1 MAGSKALLSVE
12 GLSKS
17 FPGVRALHDV
27 HLEAHAG
34 EIQAMMGENGA
45 GKSTLIKLLTGVYL
59 PDAGALRLDGALIR
73 PTSPRGAEALGIST
87 VHQEISLIPHLSIA
101 DNIML
106 GRQPRR
112 FGLIDQRAV
121 RAKARQALARLAL
134 DLDVTRSVAALPTA
148 LQQMVAIARA
158 LAIDARIL
166 ILDEPT
172 SSLDE
177 AEAQRLFDV
186 MRRLKAQG
194 LAILFVTHFLDQVYA
209 VSDRITV
216 LRNGCLVGQYAS
228 SALPRLELVQAML
241 GVKLGAPDRPAPG
254 SRAGLGVEAST
265 AEPVLAARGLE
276 RKGVIGPIDLAL
288 RAGEVVGLAGLLG
301 SGRSEAARMLF
312 GIEPADR
319 GELRVDGRELELKTP
334 RHAIRAGLSYCPE
347 DRKVDGIVP
356 NLSVRENLILA
367 LQASQGALRVIPRHE
382 QERLVQH
389 YIKALSIKTPSPETP
404 IKLLSGGNQ
413 QKVLLARWMAM
424 QPRVMLLDEPTR
436 GVDIG
441 AKLEI
446 EGLVKSLSEKG
457 VATVLISSEL
467 EEIARNCSRVVVL
480 RDRKQQ
486 SELAGESV
494 TAESIIQA
502 IAQQKEAP
510 PDARENL

>member
-1 MAGSKALLSVE
+1 MPVSKALLSVE

-27 HLEAHAG
+27 HVEARAG
-34 EIQAMMGENGA
+34 EIQALMGENGA
-45 GKSTLIKLLTGVYL
+45 GKSTLIKLLTGVYS
-59 PDAGALRLDGALIR
+59 PDAGTLRLGGTVIR
-73 PTSPRGAEALGIST
+73 PTSPRHAESLGISA

-112 FGLIDQRAV
+112 FGLIDGRAV
-121 RAKARQALARLAL
+121 RAKAREALARLSL
-134 DLDVTRSVAALPTA
+134 DLDVSRSVAALPTA

-158 LAIDARIL
+158 LAVDARIL

-177 AEAQRLFDV
+177 AETLRLFDV
-186 MRRLKAQG
+186 MRGLKAQG

-209 VSDRITV
+209 VSDTITV

-228 SALPRLELVQAML
+228 SELPRLELVQAML
-241 GVKLGAPDRPAPG
+241 GVKLGAKDRAAPAGPAGPG
-254 SRAGLGVEAST
+254 GGASA
-265 AEPVLAARGLE
+265 AEPALAARGLE
-276 RKGVIGPIDLAL
+276 RKGVIGPIELAL
-288 RAGEVVGLAGLLG
+288 RPGEVVGLAGLLG
-301 SGRSEAARMLF
+301 SGRSETARMLF

-319 GELRVDGRELELKTP
+319 GELAVNGRATEIKTP
-334 RHAIRAGLSYCPE
+334 RHAIRAGLAYCPE
-347 DRKVDGIVP
+347 DRKVDGIIP
-356 NLSVRENLILA
+356 NLSVRENLLLA
-367 LQASQGALRVIPRHE
+367 LQASQGALRVLPRHE
-382 QERLVQH
+382 RERLVQH
-389 YIKALSIKTPSPETP
+389 YIKTLSIKTPSPETP
-404 IKLLSGGNQ
+404 VKLLSGGNQ

-424 QPRVMLLDEPTR
+424 QPRILLLDEPTR

-446 EGLVKSLSEKG
+446 EALVKSLSEKG

-467 EEIARNCSRVVVL
+467 EEVARNCYRVVVL

-486 SELAGESV
+486 GELVGESV
-494 TAESIIQA
+494 TPSSIIQA
-502 IAQQKEAP
+502 IAHQKEAP
-510 PDARENL
+510 PDA

>member
-1 MAGSKALLSVE
+1 MPGSKALLSVE

-27 HLEAHAG
+27 HVEAHAG
-34 EIQAMMGENGA
+34 EIQALMGENGA
-45 GKSTLIKLLTGVYL
+45 GKSTLIKLLTGVYP
-59 PDAGALRLDGALIR
+59 PDAGTLRLGGTLIR
-73 PTSPRGAEALGIST
+73 PTSPRHAESLGISA

-121 RAKARQALARLAL
+121 RAKARQALARLSL
-134 DLDVTRSVAALPTA
+134 DLDVSRSVAALPTA

-158 LAIDARIL
+158 LAVDARIL

-177 AEAQRLFDV
+177 AETQRLFDV

-209 VSDRITV
+209 VSDTITV

-241 GVKLGAPDRPAPG
+241 GVKLGVKDKPAPG
-254 SRAGLGVEAST
+254 SPDGLGGEASA
-265 AEPVLAARGLE
+265 AEPVLTARGLE

-288 RAGEVVGLAGLLG
+288 RPGEVVGLAGLLG
-301 SGRSEAARMLF
+301 SGRSETARMLF
-312 GIEPADR
+312 GLDPADR
-319 GELRVDGRELELKTP
+319 GELTVDRRAIEIKTP
-334 RHAIRAGLSYCPE
+334 RHAIRAGLAYCPE

-356 NLSVRENLILA
+356 NLSVRENLVLA
-367 LQASQGALRVIPRHE
+367 LQASQGALRVLPGHE
-382 QERLVQH
+382 RDRLVQH

-404 IKLLSGGNQ
+404 VKLLSGGNQ

-446 EGLVKSLSEKG
+446 EALVKSLSEKG
-457 VATVLISSEL
+457 VATLLISSEL
-467 EEIARNCSRVVVL
+467 DEIARNCSRVVVL

-486 SELAGESV
+486 GELVGESV
-494 TAESIIQA
+494 TPSSIIQA

-510 PDARENL
+510 LDA

>member
-1 MAGSKALLSVE
+1 MSGSKALLSVE

-27 HLEAHAG
+27 HIEAHAG
-34 EIQAMMGENGA
+34 EIQALMGENGA
-45 GKSTLIKLLTGVYL
+45 GKSTLIKLLTGVYS
-59 PDAGALRLDGALIR
+59 PDSGALRLDGTSIR
-73 PTSPRGAEALGIST
+73 PTSPRHAESLGISA

-112 FGLIDQRAV
+112 FGLIDQRAM
-121 RAKARQALARLAL
+121 RAKARQALARLSL
-134 DLDVTRSVAALPTA
+134 DLDVSRSVASLSTA

-158 LAIDARIL
+158 LAVDARLL

-177 AEAQRLFDV
+177 AETQRLFDV

-194 LAILFVTHFLDQVYA
+194 LAVLFVTHFLDQVYA
-209 VSDRITV
+209 VSDTITV

-228 SALPRLELVQAML
+228 SALPRLALVQAML
-241 GVKLGAPDRPAPG
+241 GVELGDEDKPAKG
-254 SRAGLGVEAST
+254 SAAVAGEDASA

-276 RKGVIGPIDLAL
+276 RKGVVGPIDLAL
-288 RAGEVVGLAGLLG
+288 RPGEVVGLAGLLG
-301 SGRSEAARMLF
+301 SGRSETARMLF

-319 GELRVDGRELELKTP
+319 GELTVDGRGIEIKTP
-334 RHAIRAGLSYCPE
+334 RRAIRAGLAYCPE

-356 NLSVRENLILA
+356 NLSVRENLVLA
-367 LQASQGALRVIPRHE
+367 LQASRGALRVLPRSE
-382 QERLVQH
+382 QDRLVQH

-404 IKLLSGGNQ
+404 VKLLSGGNQ

-446 EGLVKSLSEKG
+446 EALVRSLGEKG

-486 SELAGESV
+486 GELAGGSV
-494 TAESIIQA
+494 TPSSIIQA

-510 PDARENL
+510 RNAREDG

>member
-1 MAGSKALLSVE
+1 MPDPEALLSVE

-27 HLEAHAG
+27 NVEARAG
-34 EIQAMMGENGA
+34 EIQALMGENGA
-45 GKSTLIKLLTGVYL
+45 GKSTLIKLLTGVYP
-59 PDAGALRLDGALIR
+59 PDAGTLRLGGAVIR
-73 PTSPRGAEALGIST
+73 PTSPRHAESLGISA

-121 RAKARQALARLAL
+121 RAKARQALARLSL
-134 DLDVTRSVAALPTA
+134 DLDVSRSVAALPTA

-158 LAIDARIL
+158 LAVDARIL

-177 AEAQRLFDV
+177 AETQRLFEV
-186 MRRLKAQG
+186 MRRLKEQG

-209 VSDRITV
+209 VSDTITV

-241 GVKLGAPDRPAPG
+241 GVQLDAKGKPASG
-254 SRAGLGVEAST
+254 SPAGLGGEVSA
-265 AEPVLAARGLE
+265 AEPALAARGLE
-276 RKGVIGPIDLAL
+276 RQGVIGPIDLAL
-288 RAGEVVGLAGLLG
+288 RPGEVVGLAGLLG
-301 SGRSEAARMLF
+301 SGRSETARMLF

-319 GELRVDGRELELKTP
+319 GALTVDGRAMEIKTP
-334 RHAIRAGLSYCPE
+334 RHAIRAGLAYCSE

-356 NLSVRENLILA
+356 NLSVRENLVLA
-367 LQASQGALRVIPRHE
+367 LQASQGVLRVLPRQE
-382 QERLVQH
+382 QDRLVQH

-404 IKLLSGGNQ
+404 VKLLSGGNQ

-424 QPRVMLLDEPTR
+424 QPRILLLDEPTR

-446 EGLVKSLSEKG
+446 EALVRSLSEKG
-457 VATVLISSEL
+457 VATMLISSEL

-486 SELAGESV
+486 GELAGGSV
-494 TAESIIQA
+494 TPSSIIQA
-502 IAQQKEAP
+502 IARQEAP
-510 PDARENL
+510 PDA

>member
-1 MAGSKALLSVE
+1 MPGSNALLSVD

-27 HLEAHAG
+27 HFEAHAG
-34 EIQAMMGENGA
+34 EIQALMGENGA
-45 GKSTLIKLLTGVYL
+45 GKSTLIKLLTGVFP
-59 PDAGALRLDGALIR
+59 PDAGAIRLDGTTIQ
-73 PTSPRGAEALGIST
+73 PTSPRRAEALGISA

-121 RAKARQALARLAL
+121 HAKARQALARLAL

-158 LAIDARIL
+158 IAVDARVL

-177 AEAQRLFDV
+177 AETLRLFDV
-186 MRRLKAQG
+186 MRKLKAQG

-241 GVKLGAPDRPAPG
+241 GVKLGAPDKPAPG
-254 SRAGLGVEAST
+254 GPAGLGGESST
-265 AEPVLAARGLE
+265 EEPVLAARGLE
-276 RKGVIGPIDLAL
+276 RRGVIGPINLAL

-301 SGRSEAARMLF
+301 SGRSETARMLF

-319 GELRVDGRELELKTP
+319 GELTVDRRGLKLRTP
-334 RHAIRAGLSYCPE
+334 RQAIRAGLAYCPE

-356 NLSVRENLILA
+356 NLSVRENLVLA
-367 LQASQGALRVIPRHE
+367 LQASRGALRVLPRDE
-382 QERLVQH
+382 QDRLVRH
-389 YIKALSIKTPSPETP
+389 YITALGIKTPSPETP

-413 QKVLLARWMAM
+413 QKVLLARWMVT

-446 EGLVKSLSEKG
+446 EKLVKSLSERG
-457 VATVLISSEL
+457 VATLLISSEL
-467 EEIARNCSRVVVL
+467 EEIERNCTRVVVL

-486 SELAGESV
+486 GELAGESV
-494 TAESIIQA
+494 NPASIVQA
-502 IAQQKEAP
+502 IAQRQEAS
-510 PDARENL
+510 PDVREGL

>member
-1 MAGSKALLSVE
+1 MLSVE

-27 HLEAHAG
+27 HVEARAG
-34 EIQAMMGENGA
+34 EIQALMGENGA
-45 GKSTLIKLLTGVYL
+45 GKSTLIKLLTGVYP
-59 PDAGALRLDGALIR
+59 PDAGTLRLGGAVIR
-73 PTSPRGAEALGIST
+73 PTSPRHAESLGISA

-112 FGLIDQRAV
+112 FGLIDGRAV
-121 RAKARQALARLAL
+121 RAKARQALARLSL
-134 DLDVTRSVAALPTA
+134 DLDVSRSVAALPTA

-158 LAIDARIL
+158 LAVDARIL

-177 AEAQRLFDV
+177 AETLRLFDV
-186 MRRLKAQG
+186 MQRLKAQG

-209 VSDRITV
+209 VSDTITV

-241 GVKLGAPDRPAPG
+241 GVELGAKGSAAPG
-254 SRAGLGVEAST
+254 GSAGPGGAASA
-265 AEPVLAARGLE
+265 AEPALAARGLE
-276 RKGVIGPIDLAL
+276 RTGVIGPIELAL
-288 RAGEVVGLAGLLG
+288 RPGEVVGLAGLLG
-301 SGRSEAARMLF
+301 SGRSETARMLF

-319 GELRVDGRELELKTP
+319 GELAVNGRATEIKTP
-334 RHAIRAGLSYCPE
+334 RHAIRAGLAYCPE
-347 DRKVDGIVP
+347 DRKVDGIIP
-356 NLSVRENLILA
+356 NLSVRENLVLA
-367 LQASQGALRVIPRHE
+367 LQASQGALRVLPRHE
-382 QERLVQH
+382 RDRLVQH

-404 IKLLSGGNQ
+404 VKLLSGGNQ

-424 QPRVMLLDEPTR
+424 QPRIMLLDEPTR

-446 EGLVKSLSEKG
+446 EALVRSLSEKG

-486 SELAGESV
+486 GELAGDSV
-494 TAESIIQA
+494 TPSSIIQA
-502 IAQQKEAP
+502 IAHQKETP
-510 PDARENL
+510 PDA

>member
-1 MAGSKALLSVE
+1 MPVSKALLSVE

-27 HLEAHAG
+27 HVEARAG
-34 EIQAMMGENGA
+34 EIQALMGENGA
-45 GKSTLIKLLTGVYL
+45 GKSTLIKLLTGVYP
-59 PDAGALRLDGALIR
+59 PDAGTLRLGGTVIR
-73 PTSPRGAEALGIST
+73 PTSPRHAESLGISA

-112 FGLIDQRAV
+112 FGLIDRRAV
-121 RAKARQALARLAL
+121 CAKARQALARLSL
-134 DLDVTRSVAALPTA
+134 DLDVSRSVAALPTA

-158 LAIDARIL
+158 LAVDARIL

-177 AEAQRLFDV
+177 AETLRLFDV

-209 VSDRITV
+209 VSDTITV

-241 GVKLGAPDRPAPG
+241 GVKLGAKDGAAPG
-254 SRAGLGVEAST
+254 GPVGPGGGASA
-265 AEPVLAARGLE
+265 AEPALTARGLE
-276 RKGVIGPIDLAL
+276 RKGVIGPIELAL
-288 RAGEVVGLAGLLG
+288 RPGEVVGLAGLLG
-301 SGRSEAARMLF
+301 SGRSETARMLF

-319 GELRVDGRELELKTP
+319 GELVVNGRATEIKTP
-334 RHAIRAGLSYCPE
+334 RHAIRAGLAYCPE
-347 DRKVDGIVP
+347 DRKVDGIIP
-356 NLSVRENLILA
+356 NLSVRENLVLA
-367 LQASQGALRVIPRHE
+367 LQASQGALRVLPRHE
-382 QERLVQH
+382 RDRLVQH

-404 IKLLSGGNQ
+404 VKLLSGGNQ

-424 QPRVMLLDEPTR
+424 QPRIMLLDEPTR

-446 EGLVKSLSEKG
+446 EALVKSLSEKG

-486 SELAGESV
+486 GELAGEAV
-494 TAESIIQA
+494 TPSSIIQA
-502 IAQQKEAP
+502 IAHQKEAP
-510 PDARENL
+510 PDA

>member
-1 MAGSKALLSVE
+1 MPGSKAMLSVE

-27 HLEAHAG
+27 HFEAHAG
-34 EIQAMMGENGA
+34 EIQALMGENGA
-45 GKSTLIKLLTGVYL
+45 GKSTLIKLLTGVYA
-59 PDAGALRLDGALIR
+59 PDAGTMRLSGATIR
-73 PTSPRGAEALGIST
+73 PTSPGRAEALGIST

-101 DNIML
+101 DNITL

-121 RAKARQALARLAL
+121 QAKARQALARLAL
-134 DLDVTRSVAALPTA
+134 DLDVTRSVATLPTA

-158 LAIDARIL
+158 LAVDARIL

-177 AEAQRLFDV
+177 AETERLFDV
-186 MRRLKAQG
+186 MRKLRAEG
-194 LAILFVTHFLDQVYA
+194 LAMLFVTHFLDQVYA

-216 LRNGCLVGQYAS
+216 LRNGCLVGQYAT

-241 GVKLGAPDRPAPG
+241 GVKLGAIDRPALG
-254 SRAGLGVEAST
+254 SPAGLEGEAST
-265 AEPVLAARGLE
+265 AEVVLAARGLE
-276 RKGVIGPIDLAL
+276 RKGVIGPIELAL

-301 SGRSEAARMLF
+301 SGRSETARMLF

-319 GELRVDGRELELKTP
+319 GELTVGRRRLELKTP
-334 RHAIRAGLSYCPE
+334 RHAIRAGLAYCSE
-347 DRKVDGIVP
+347 DRKADGIVP

-367 LQASQGALRVIPRHE
+367 MQASQGALRVLPRRE
-382 QERLVQH
+382 QDRLVQH

-424 QPRVMLLDEPTR
+424 QPRVLLLDEPTR
-436 GVDIG
+436 GVDVG

-446 EGLVKSLSEKG
+446 EGLVRSLSEQG
-457 VATVLISSEL
+457 VVTVLISSEL
-467 EEIARNCSRVVVL
+467 EEIARNCSRVVIL

-486 SELAGESV
+486 SELAGDSV
-494 TAESIIQA
+494 TPTSMIRA
-502 IAQQKEAP
+502 IAHHREAP
-510 PDARENL
+510 LDAREDL

>member
-1 MAGSKALLSVE
+1 MPGPEALLSVE

-27 HLEAHAG
+27 HVEARAG
-34 EIQAMMGENGA
+34 EIQALMGENGA
-45 GKSTLIKLLTGVYL
+45 GKSTLIKLLTGVYP
-59 PDAGALRLDGALIR
+59 PDAGTLRLGGASIR
-73 PTSPRGAEALGIST
+73 PTSPRHAESLGISA

-121 RAKARQALARLAL
+121 RAKARQALARLSL
-134 DLDVTRSVAALPTA
+134 DLDVSRSVAALPTA

-158 LAIDARIL
+158 LAVDARIL

-177 AEAQRLFDV
+177 AETQRLFDV
-186 MRRLKAQG
+186 MRRLKEQG

-209 VSDRITV
+209 VSDTITV

-241 GVKLGAPDRPAPG
+241 GVELGARDKPAPG
-254 SRAGLGVEAST
+254 SPAGPGGEAST
-265 AEPVLAARGLE
+265 AEPALAARGLE
-276 RKGVIGPIDLAL
+276 REGVIGPIDLAL
-288 RAGEVVGLAGLLG
+288 RPGEVVGLAGLLG
-301 SGRSEAARMLF
+301 SGRSETARMLF

-319 GELRVDGRELELKTP
+319 GELTADGRAIEIKTP
-334 RHAIRAGLSYCPE
+334 RHAIRAGLAYCSE

-356 NLSVRENLILA
+356 NLSVRENLVLA
-367 LQASQGALRVIPRHE
+367 LQASQGVLRVLPRQE
-382 QERLVQH
+382 QDRLVQH

-404 IKLLSGGNQ
+404 VKLLSGGNQ

-424 QPRVMLLDEPTR
+424 QPRILLLDEPTR

-446 EGLVKSLSEKG
+446 EALVKSLSEKG
-457 VATVLISSEL
+457 VATMLISSEL
-467 EEIARNCSRVVVL
+467 EEIARNCTRVVVL

-486 SELAGESV
+486 GELAGDSV
-494 TAESIIQA
+494 TPSSIIQA
-502 IAQQKEAP
+502 IAQQEAS
-510 PDARENL
+510 PDA

>member
-1 MAGSKALLSVE
+1 MPGSKALLSVE

-34 EIQAMMGENGA
+34 EIQALMGENGA
-45 GKSTLIKLLTGVYL
+45 GKSTLIKLLTGVHP
-59 PDAGALRLDGALIR
+59 PDAGTLRLGGTPIR
-73 PTSPRGAEALGIST
+73 PASPRHAESLGISA

-112 FGLIDQRAV
+112 FGLIDRRAV
-121 RAKARQALARLAL
+121 RAKAREALARLSL
-134 DLDVTRSVAALPTA
+134 DLDVSRSVAALPTA

-158 LAIDARIL
+158 LAVDARIL

-177 AEAQRLFDV
+177 AETQRLFDV
-186 MRRLKAQG
+186 MQRLKAQG

-209 VSDRITV
+209 VSDTITV

-241 GVKLGAPDRPAPG
+241 GVDPGASDRPAPG
-254 SRAGLGVEAST
+254 SPAGPGGEASA

-276 RKGVIGPIDLAL
+276 RRGVVGPIDLAL
-288 RAGEVVGLAGLLG
+288 RPGEVVGLAGLLG
-301 SGRSEAARMLF
+301 SGRSETARMLF

-319 GELRVDGRELELKTP
+319 GELAVDGRAIAIEAP
-334 RHAIRAGLSYCPE
+334 RRAIRAGLAYCPE

-356 NLSVRENLILA
+356 NLSVRENLVLA
-367 LQASQGALRVIPRHE
+367 LQASRGALRVLPRSE
-382 QERLVQH
+382 QDRLVQH

-404 IKLLSGGNQ
+404 VKLLSGGNQ

-446 EGLVKSLSEKG
+446 EALVRSLSEQG
-457 VATVLISSEL
+457 VATLLISSEL

-486 SELAGESV
+486 GELAGESV
-494 TAESIIQA
+494 TPSSIIHA
-502 IAQQKEAP
+502 IAQHKEAP
-510 PDARENL
+510 RDAR

>member
-1 MAGSKALLSVE
+1 MAGSNALLSVE

-27 HLEAHAG
+27 HVEAHAG
-34 EIQAMMGENGA
+34 EIQALMGENGA
-45 GKSTLIKLLTGVYL
+45 GKSTLIKLLTGVYR
-59 PDAGALRLDGALIR
+59 PDAGTLRLGGALIR
-73 PTSPRGAEALGIST
+73 PTSPRDAEALGIST

-319 GELRVDGRELELKTP
+319 GELRVDGRELEIKTP

-382 QERLVQH
+382 QDRLVQH
-389 YIKALSIKTPSPETP
+389 YIRALSIKTPSPETP

-446 EGLVKSLSEKG
+446 EGLVKSLSERG

-486 SELAGESV
+486 SELAGGSV

-510 PDARENL
+510 PDAREDL

>member
-1 MAGSKALLSVE
+1 MLSVE

-27 HLEAHAG
+27 NVEARAG
-34 EIQAMMGENGA
+34 EIQALMGENGA
-45 GKSTLIKLLTGVYL
+45 GKSTLIKLLTGVYP
-59 PDAGALRLDGALIR
+59 PDAGTLRLGGAVIR
-73 PTSPRGAEALGIST
+73 PTSPRHAESLGISA

-121 RAKARQALARLAL
+121 RAKARQALARLSL
-134 DLDVTRSVAALPTA
+134 DLDVSRSVAALPTA

-158 LAIDARIL
+158 LAVDARIL

-177 AEAQRLFDV
+177 AETQRLFEV
-186 MRRLKAQG
+186 MRRLKEQG

-209 VSDRITV
+209 VSDTITV

-241 GVKLGAPDRPAPG
+241 GVQLDAKGKPASGSPAGPG
-254 SRAGLGVEAST
+254 GEVSA
-265 AEPVLAARGLE
+265 AEPALAARGLE
-276 RKGVIGPIDLAL
+276 RQGVIGPIDLAL
-288 RAGEVVGLAGLLG
+288 RPGEVVGLAGLLG
-301 SGRSEAARMLF
+301 SGRSETARMLF

-319 GELRVDGRELELKTP
+319 GALTVDGRAMEIKTP
-334 RHAIRAGLSYCPE
+334 RHAIRAGLAYCSE

-356 NLSVRENLILA
+356 NLSVRENLVLA
-367 LQASQGALRVIPRHE
+367 LQASQGVLRVLPRQE
-382 QERLVQH
+382 QDRLVQH

-404 IKLLSGGNQ
+404 VKLLSGGNQ

-424 QPRVMLLDEPTR
+424 QPRILLLDEPTR

-446 EGLVKSLSEKG
+446 EALVRSLSEKG
-457 VATVLISSEL
+457 VATMLISSEL

-486 SELAGESV
+486 GELAGGSV
-494 TAESIIQA
+494 TPSSIIQA
-502 IAQQKEAP
+502 IARQEAP
-510 PDARENL
+510 PDA

>member
-1 MAGSKALLSVE
+1 MPYPEALLSVE

-27 HLEAHAG
+27 NVEARAG
-34 EIQAMMGENGA
+34 EIQALMGENGA
-45 GKSTLIKLLTGVYL
+45 GKSTLIKLLTGVYP
-59 PDAGALRLDGALIR
+59 PDAGTLRLGGAVIR
-73 PTSPRGAEALGIST
+73 PTSPRHAESLGISA

-121 RAKARQALARLAL
+121 RAKARQALARLSL
-134 DLDVTRSVAALPTA
+134 DLDVSRSVAALPTA

-158 LAIDARIL
+158 LAVDARIL

-177 AEAQRLFDV
+177 AETQRLFEV
-186 MRRLKAQG
+186 MRRLKEQG

-209 VSDRITV
+209 VSDTITV

-241 GVKLGAPDRPAPG
+241 GVQLDAKGKPASGSPAGPG
-254 SRAGLGVEAST
+254 GEVSA
-265 AEPVLAARGLE
+265 AEPALAARGLE
-276 RKGVIGPIDLAL
+276 RQGVIGPIDLAL
-288 RAGEVVGLAGLLG
+288 RPGEVVGLAGLLG
-301 SGRSEAARMLF
+301 SGRSETARMLF

-319 GELRVDGRELELKTP
+319 GALTVDGRAMEIKTP
-334 RHAIRAGLSYCPE
+334 RHAIRAGLAYCSE

-356 NLSVRENLILA
+356 NLSVRENLVLA
-367 LQASQGALRVIPRHE
+367 LQASQGVLRVLPRQE
-382 QERLVQH
+382 QDRLVQH

-404 IKLLSGGNQ
+404 VKLLSGGNQ

-424 QPRVMLLDEPTR
+424 QPRILLLDEPTR

-446 EGLVKSLSEKG
+446 EALVRSLSEKG
-457 VATVLISSEL
+457 VATMLISSEL

-486 SELAGESV
+486 GELAGGSV
-494 TAESIIQA
+494 TPSSIIQA
-502 IAQQKEAP
+502 IARQEAP
-510 PDARENL
+510 PDA

>member
-1 MAGSKALLSVE
+1 MPGSGVLLSVE
-12 GLSKS
+12 GLGKS

-27 HLEAHAG
+27 HLQAHAG
-34 EIQAMMGENGA
+34 EIQALMGENGA
-45 GKSTLIKLLTGVYL
+45 GKSTLIKLLTGVYA
-59 PDAGALRLDGALIR
+59 PDAGTLRLGGEVIR
-73 PTSPRGAEALGIST
+73 PTSPARAEALGIST

-121 RAKARQALARLAL
+121 RAKARQALARLSL
-134 DLDVTRSVAALPTA
+134 DLDVTRAVASLPTA

-158 LAIDARIL
+158 LAVDARIL

-177 AEAQRLFDV
+177 AETHRLFDV
-186 MRRLKAQG
+186 MRKLRAQG

-228 SALPRLELVQAML
+228 SELPRLALVQAML
-241 GVKLGAPDRPAPG
+241 GVELGAPERPALR
-254 SRAGLGVEAST
+254 SAGRLGEASA

-276 RKGVIGPIDLAL
+276 RKGVVGPIDLAL
-288 RAGEVVGLAGLLG
+288 GPGEVVGLAGLLG
-301 SGRSEAARMLF
+301 SGRSETARMLF

-319 GELRVDGRELELKTP
+319 GELTVDRRELELRTP
-334 RHAIRAGLSYCPE
+334 RDAIRAGLSYCSE

-367 LQASQGALRVIPRHE
+367 LQASRGALRVLPRHE
-382 QERLVQH
+382 QDRLVQH

-446 EGLVKSLSEKG
+446 EGLVRSLSEKG
-457 VATVLISSEL
+457 VATLLISSEL
-467 EEIARNCSRVVVL
+467 EEIARNCTRVVVL
-480 RDRKQQ
+480 RDRKQE
-486 SELAGESV
+486 SELAGGSV
-494 TAESIIQA
+494 TPTSIIQA
-502 IAQQKEAP
+502 IAGRDEAP
-510 PDARENL
+510 PDAR